1 MVVVVD
7 EIRAVYAA
15 DRGRNCIDGS
25 DSVEGAKEELS
36 RWFNMV
42 EIQCYTR
49 APSTSR
55 SPLERPF
62 SSWWRASVFSVL
74 AEVRS
79 FWRLLSRT

>member
-1 MVVVVD
+1 MPGFAKTAARWSLVD

-42 EIQCYTR
+42 DIQCYTR
-49 APSTSR
+49 AIDVQV
-55 SPLERPF
+55 SP
-62 SSWWRASVFSVL
+62 
-74 AEVRS
+74 
-79 FWRLLSRT
+79 